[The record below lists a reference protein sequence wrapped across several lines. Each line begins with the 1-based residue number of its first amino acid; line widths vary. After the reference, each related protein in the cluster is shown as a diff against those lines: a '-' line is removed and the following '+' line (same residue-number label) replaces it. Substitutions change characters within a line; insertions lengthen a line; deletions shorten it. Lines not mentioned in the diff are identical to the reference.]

1 MAKWG
6 EGDPRWIVEERA
18 DAHNVNNWH
27 WRESDASQ
35 WSKNKF
41 KELLDG
47 LVIGDESVGS
57 CTLSNINCEGEA
69 SVSNRKNKIICFYEW
84 KITAKW
90 KGSVKDD
97 STVYKGELIIENMS
111 EEYDPDEV
119 DVEIKINKENKENV
133 TITALMKTF
142 GVVLVREKLQIYLDQ
157 LRSQYATQL
166 ILPPKDAKVS
176 QKPVVSAG
184 QNNSTNSIKKE
195 MNNLAMNDKKSEA
208 TKAGIKISTKKLTMS
223 ETFMTTV
230 DELYLTLTLKDRI
243 SAWSRSEVK
252 ADVEVGT
259 VLTLFDKNVEAE
271 FTELVRDKKLV
282 MKWRMKSWMA
292 GHYSTVKMDLEQTVD
307 GARLTLQQSGIP
319 ENAVEATTTGWRRY
333 YWDAV
338 KMTFGFGSRIM

>member
-27 WRESDASQ
+27 WRESDATQ

-47 LVIGDESVGS
+47 MLIGDESVGS
-57 CTLSNINCEGEA
+57 CTLSNIVCEGEA

-84 KITAKW
+84 KISAKW
-90 KGSVKDD
+90 KGGVKNDA
-97 STVYKGELIIENMS
+97 TVYKGELIIENMS
-111 EEYDPDEV
+111 EEYEPDEV
-119 DVEIKINKENKENV
+119 DVEIKINKENKENT

-142 GVVLVREKLQIYLDQ
+142 GVVLVREKLQAYLDQ
-157 LRSQYATQL
+157 LRTNYGTQL
-166 ILPPKDAKVS
+166 ILPPKDAKVDS
-176 QKPVVSAG
+176 RTAVSTMK
-184 QNNSTNSIKKE
+184 NSTNLIKKE
-195 MNNLAMNDKKSEA
+195 MNNLAMNDKK
-208 TKAGIKISTKKLTMS
+208 TDKTNAGIKITTKKLTMS

-252 ADVEVGT
+252 SDVDVGT

-292 GHYSTVKMDLEQTVD
+292 GHYSTVTLDLEQTVD
-307 GARLTLQQSGIP
+307 GAKVSLQQSGIP
-319 ENAVEATTTGWRRY
+319 ENSVEATTNGWRRY
-333 YWDAV
+333 YWDAI
-338 KMTFGFGSRIM
+338 KMTFGYGSRIM